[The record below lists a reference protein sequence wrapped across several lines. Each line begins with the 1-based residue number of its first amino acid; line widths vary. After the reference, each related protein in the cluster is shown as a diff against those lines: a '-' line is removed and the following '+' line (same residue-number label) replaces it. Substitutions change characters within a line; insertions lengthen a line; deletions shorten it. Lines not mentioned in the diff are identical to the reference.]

1 MAHFIETEV
10 HSNGLL
16 PLWP

>member
-1 MAHFIETEV
+1 MAHFRENEV
-10 HSNGLL
+10 HLNGLL